1 MVSLLARSRP
11 LKKLLPTPPLAP
23 KPLLKA
29 LKLLLKARWLLVKP
43 LPTPPAKPLPLLAT
57 LLLPLLLRPL
67 LKLLRPKPPSKATSA
82 KRGIEGRH
90 PQGWRPFP
98 FWGRAV
104 AAPRAA
110 DIEMT
115 HA

>member
-57 LLLPLLLRPL
+57 LLPPLATLLLPLLLRPL

-98 FWGRAV
+98 FWGRAT
-104 AAPRAA
+104 AAP
-110 DIEMT
+110 
-115 HA
+115 